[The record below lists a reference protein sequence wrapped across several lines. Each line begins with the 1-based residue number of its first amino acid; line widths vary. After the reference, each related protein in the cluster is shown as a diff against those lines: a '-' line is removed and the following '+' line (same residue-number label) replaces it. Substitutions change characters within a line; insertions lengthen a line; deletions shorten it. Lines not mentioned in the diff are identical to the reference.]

1 MRAEGLV
8 MEGLATTADRTR
20 MNVVSNEHD
29 HSGPVELAMDIL
41 DRLGDCQVSS
51 QAVVVMGVKDV
62 QSGLL
67 IVRDIESPL

>member
-41 DRLGDCQVSS
+41 DRLGDARCPARQWW
-51 QAVVVMGVKDV
+51 
-62 QSGLL
+62 
-67 IVRDIESPL
+67 